1 MTFTLCPTN
10 EIKLLACLSCLAIT
24 LLTGPVIG
32 LILGWRRGWVR
43 TLAGLALVM
52 T

>member
-1 MTFTLCPTN
+1 MIFTLCPIN
-10 EIKLLACLSCLAIT
+10 EIKLLAYLSCLVIT
-24 LLTGPVIG
+24 LLTRPVIG

-43 TLAGLALVM
+43 RLAGLALVM

>member
-1 MTFTLCPTN
+1 MIFTLCPIN
-10 EIKLLACLSCLAIT
+10 EIKLLAYLSCLVIT

-43 TLAGLALVM
+43 RLAGLALVM